1 MSRKRGVRAP
11 RDRDPGARTFYTCAY
26 TRMRHM
32 CPYTRNIYIYIAR
45 SSSFRR
51 FSETFGMTSEARMRN
66 TDFSISRI
74 LSDDRGCSPKTRAD
88 RERRSVELDESPARK
103 SRVRF
108 PDHSGA
114 NEEREESR
122 CEGETRREECTDR
135 VVPGEMT
142 DPFVVGATQRDSEIR
157 RADLTWLQ
165 YTRYRP
171 PKLPR
176 RSYVERRT
184 KRRMDDRPRIPF
196 SSSQLQVLED
206 RYRRSAYLSRNDVVE
221 MSAMLRLPQSKVCRK
236 KKRKNRK
243 FSLSLSLPV

>member
-1 MSRKRGVRAP
+1 
-11 RDRDPGARTFYTCAY
+11 
-26 TRMRHM
+26 M

-45 SSSFRR
+45 SSSFGK

-88 RERRSVELDESPARK
+88 RERRSVERDESPARK
-103 SRVRF
+103 PRVRF
-108 PDHSGA
+108 PDLSRAH
-114 NEEREESR
+114 EEREVSR
-122 CEGETRREECTDR
+122 REEETRREECADR
-135 VVPGEMT
+135 VVPGEIT
-142 DPFVVGATQRDSEIR
+142 DAFVVEATQRETR
-157 RADLTWLQ
+157 RTDLTWLQ

-184 KRRMDDRPRIPF
+184 KRRTDDRPRIPF

-221 MSAMLRLPQSKVCRK
+221 MSAMLRLPQSKIK
-236 KKRKNRK
+236 IWFQNRRARQRRE
-243 FSLSLSLPV
+243 SLNSTIVAR